1 MPIYPIKC
9 DKCRFSGDV
18 FAKVRDLDDNG
29 RIMCPECGERAEQVW
44 EGRNVVV
51 HGDEYHGDQRI
62 CSDVRLAPDEV
73 EKGRKLFG
81 AAGASINDDG
91 RVRFES
97 KTAAKK
103 FYRKEAEIKRLAQ
116 ERRKERDAKGTQPD
130 TLV

>member
-9 DKCRFSGDV
+9 PCGFAGDV
-18 FAKVRDLDDNG
+18 FAKVSELDAKG
-29 RIMCPECGERAEQVW
+29 RIICPECGERAEQVW
-44 EGRNVVV
+44 SGRNVTV
-51 HGDEYHGDQRI
+51 HGDEYHGERRSCADG
-62 CSDVRLAPDEV
+62 RLAPDEV
-73 EKGRKLFG
+73 KRGQKLFG
-81 AAGASINDDG
+81 EAGASIQADG

-116 ERRKERDAKGTQPD
+116 ERRQERDGKGSGPD